1 MLRREAA
8 KDNGNQVVGL
18 GRTRSCLGLLYGRV
32 YIQVVGE
39 GQGTLVL
46 LSYMQLSFT
55 NSAVKNVHLSLEL

>member
-32 YIQVVGE
+32 YIQVVGK
-39 GQGTLVL
+39 GQGTLDL
-46 LSYMQLSFT
+46 LSCLQLSFT
-55 NSAVKNVHLSLEL
+55 NSAVENEHLPLEL